1 MSLRSGKN
9 YLKEYEQQDEAE
21 VQVEPD
27 VSPHDGATL
36 DQSKPADQ
44 PSPEGSNRH
53 LHAARGPSNSYS
65 FNPLAHTFQPTNKSK
80 VEPEGTQGFANYLI
94 RKELVSTGLLQFDD
108 KPENYWAWKASFVSA
123 TKDLNLSARE
133 EQDLLTKWLGPKSSE
148 QAKRIRAVHTLNPAA
163 GVKMIW
169 ERLEESYGSSE
180 AIEDALLRKIEE
192 FPKLTNKD
200 GDRLRELGDILLE
213 LNCAKSDGTLP
224 GLAYLD
230 TARGVAVKCVECDSP
245 KHISALHPGPT
256 PVPKTDT
263 SQSPATEEQPE
274 SPPAVVSKCT
284 EVCGQSESPRSCSKI
299 CLVKAYPEGQKDRA
313 LNMYA
318 VIDEQSNRSLAK
330 TEFFNLFEIKTTPAP
345 YTLKTC
351 SGKAET
357 TGRRAVDFIIESM
370 DGKTN
375 IKLPPLIECDSVPD
389 DRSEIPS
396 PEIAQHHPHLLPIAN
411 KIQPVDHH
419 APILLL
425 LGRDILSV
433 HKVREQI
440 NGPSNAP
447 YAQRLDLGVRESVS
461 HTNHPE
467 NPAQTAEPPVLLDL
481 PEKQVHFL
489 AKRWNCFGARQHYPT
504 LDSGGRRS
512 GRFPVGRVTFGP
524 VASVVEER
532 EREREKERKREKER
546 ERKRE
551 REREREREARPIQLQ
566 KANVRTVGEAEPA
579 AASSAGVK
587 SRISPDKGITA
598 DHCAGSSLNKAL
610 NGDLCGASGGLAL
623 FVFPRGANGHV
634 VGSPSTAR
642 RSALTFTPATDK
654 KGETDLDAKCDYD
667 SQALARDAPDRCSS
681 HFDAVAQIRGEAFFF
696 KGKYFWRLTR
706 EKHLVS
712 LRPAQIHRFW
722 RGLPNNLDSVDAVY
736 ERPLDHKIVFF
747 KGLKYWVF
755 KDNIVEEGYP
765 RPITD
770 FGLPTDGV
778 DAAFVWLHND
788 KTYFFKDNLFW
799 RYDDHLRRMDLG
811 YPKDRSSYFFKG
823 KEYWRVP
830 SSDMEAEAAFPR
842 LIAKDWLLCTEM
854 QADSPDSPEP
864 KSPES
869 RGHPD
874 HAQNGYEVCSCT
886 SDGASPVGRRAQATP
901 LCLLLLLLWTLCR
914 ALASHLL

>member
-21 VQVEPD
+21 VQAEPD

-44 PSPEGSNRH
+44 PSPEGQHRHQRGSNRH
-53 LHAARGPSNSYS
+53 LHAARGPRSIQPYS

-80 VEPEGTQGFANYLI
+80 VEPDGAQGFANYLI

-213 LNCAKSDGTLP
+213 LNCASLMVHFQGSLTWTQLEGT
-224 GLAYLD
+224 
-230 TARGVAVKCVECDSP
+230 S
-245 KHISALHPGPT
+245 PGPT

-263 SQSPATEEQPE
+263 SQSPATEEQTE

-433 HKVREQI
+433 HKVVSPGHVLDHSYSLCCRREASGLTEQA
-440 NGPSNAP
+440 PSDTPAP
-447 YAQRLDLGVRESVS
+447 ELPPALDVS
-461 HTNHPE
+461 PVSAVCV
-467 NPAQTAEPPVLLDL
+467 PAQEPERVSRRTSTPVERFLSTYHSAVDALKL
-481 PEKQVHFL
+481 PGFGSRSLSVKL
-489 AKRWNCFGARQHYPT
+489 A
-504 LDSGGRRS
+504 RRLT
-512 GRFPVGRVTFGP
+512 RR
-524 VASVVEER
+524 ALEER
-532 EREREKERKREKER
+532 LIPPGSKESFP
-546 ERKRE
+546 
-551 REREREREARPIQLQ
+551 PI
-566 KANVRTVGEAEPA
+566 
-579 AASSAGVK
+579 
-587 SRISPDKGITA
+587 
-598 DHCAGSSLNKAL
+598 
-610 NGDLCGASGGLAL
+610 
-623 FVFPRGANGHV
+623 
-634 VGSPSTAR
+634 
-642 RSALTFTPATDK
+642 
-654 KGETDLDAKCDYD
+654 TDLDRSKVICVPLVLQDQPSVSTEAR
-667 SQALARDAPDRCSS
+667 SPQPMREQA
-681 HFDAVAQIRGEAFFF
+681 AQICPLQSLLMVQRTQ
-696 KGKYFWRLTR
+696 RVRSCVR
-706 EKHLVS
+706 EL
-712 LRPAQIHRFW
+712 L
-722 RGLPNNLDSVDAVY
+722 
-736 ERPLDHKIVFF
+736 
-747 KGLKYWVF
+747 
-755 KDNIVEEGYP
+755 
-765 RPITD
+765 
-770 FGLPTDGV
+770 GLPT
-778 DAAFVWLHND
+778 
-788 KTYFFKDNLFW
+788 
-799 RYDDHLRRMDLG
+799 
-811 YPKDRSSYFFKG
+811 SS
-823 KEYWRVP
+823 
-830 SSDMEAEAAFPR
+830 
-842 LIAKDWLLCTEM
+842 
-854 QADSPDSPEP
+854 
-864 KSPES
+864 
-869 RGHPD
+869 
-874 HAQNGYEVCSCT
+874 
-886 SDGASPVGRRAQATP
+886 SPVSEEEEEPQSRLVQEQGVHDV
-901 LCLLLLLLWTLCR
+901 LLELR
-914 ALASHLL
+914 LARKRPAADPSDPCDPGSSPPAAKRHKSH